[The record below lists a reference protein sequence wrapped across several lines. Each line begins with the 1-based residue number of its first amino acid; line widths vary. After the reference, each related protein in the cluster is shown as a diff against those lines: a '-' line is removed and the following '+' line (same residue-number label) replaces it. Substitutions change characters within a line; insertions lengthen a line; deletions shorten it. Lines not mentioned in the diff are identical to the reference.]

1 MTLNFYK
8 YQATGNDFVMI
19 DNRLQSFD
27 KNDTKLVAALCD
39 RRFGIG
45 ADGLILLENSSNYDF
60 EMVYFNADGNQSSM
74 CGNGGRSI
82 VAFAKQLGIIGNST
96 RFLAVDGPHEA
107 RLKNTI
113 IDLKMQS
120 VSEIHSASDYVTL
133 NTGSPHY
140 VAFKSEIDV
149 LDMKKE
155 GSQIR
160 NSSFFKD
167 EGINVNFV
175 SKLRQNTFGIRT
187 YERGVEDETL
197 SCGTGATA
205 AAIAMHF
212 MKKSSSDNIVLE
224 TKGGAL
230 HVSFHY
236 ADGVYSNVWLS
247 GAANFVFQGVF
258 SLNIE
263 SNEY

>member
-120 VSEIHSASDYVTL
+120 VSEIHSASDHVTL
-133 NTGSPHY
+133 DTGSPHY
-140 VAFKSEIDV
+140 VAFKSEIDA

-160 NSSFFKD
+160 NSSSFKD

-212 MKKSSSDNIVLE
+212 IKKTSSDNIVLE

-236 ADGVYSNVWLS
+236 EDGVYSNVWLS
-247 GAANFVFQGVF
+247 GAANLVFQGVF
-258 SLNIE
+258 SLNNE